1 MYRQIQRMDT
11 LAMSRRAPAP
21 VAEPAM
27 MATLPEGGEVVA
39 PAGAECETEGG
50 EVVAPAGAE
59 CETEGGKVVAAGS
72 PFRQ

>member
-1 MYRQIQRMDT
+1 MDT

-50 EVVAPAGAE
+50 
-59 CETEGGKVVAAGS
+59 KVVAAGS